1 MDVKKAQKRN
11 LGTNSPIRFDTG
23 PSYAAVVS
31 STSFSSQIVS
41 GLDIDQS
48 KSENKSYEAKRT
60 MVNVT
65 DEPMETTNKKQ
76 CISSINNPISNET
89 NHSKKDNG
97 DIHAFLRQLDQALE
111 LEVKYR
117 GAIQPSA
124 SALQL
129 NSARTRTT
137 MRGLKGEMITS
148 EMRDGSSQVLRFLKV
163 WYDLP
168 SDVFFG
174 AVSNVDRFLRKMKVC
189 FELSKNK
196 FRYYEF

>member
-1 MDVKKAQKRN
+1 MKQKEPWLMLEMN
-11 LGTNSPIRFDTG
+11 LWRP
-23 PSYAAVVS
+23 
-31 STSFSSQIVS
+31 QI
-41 GLDIDQS
+41 
-48 KSENKSYEAKRT
+48 
-60 MVNVT
+60 
-65 DEPMETTNKKQ
+65 KKQ
-76 CISSINNPISNET
+76 CIASINNPISNET

-117 GAIQPSA
+117 GALQPSA

-129 NSARTRTT
+129 NSARTRNTI
-137 MRGLKGEMITS
+137 RGLKGETITS

-189 FELSKNK
+189 FELS
-196 FRYYEF
+196 